1 MGRGGARI
9 GGNSSS
15 LEQNI
20 INLNVTLNPSIPT
33 QIISHSQVEFRSR
46 RFAGTDPDHGVRRSV
61 ATTAHFEMEPCPY
74 ILGASSSSAWE
85 QCPCFLCPTCMQL
98 EYCDTYYHHNVSVAR
113 CFVSLCQLHHGSP
126 NHPLQDES
134 MPQYFR
140 GIFHSCMGTMAML
153 FTSVIN
159 LIWKLQDIANN
170 YKWGVLLGGDAV
182 VCHPFHSPKRPLQV
196 ETRSQYFAGIFNSY
210 IGTRSI
216 LFRPHVHVDW

>member
-1 MGRGGARI
+1 MQTP
-9 GGNSSS
+9 S
-15 LEQNI
+15 LR
-20 INLNVTLNPSIPT
+20 IPT
-33 QIISHSQVEFRSR
+33 QRLSNSQVEFRSR

-98 EYCDTYYHHNVSVAR
+98 EYCDTYYHHYVSVVH

-159 LIWKLQDIANN
+159 LVWKLQDIANN
-170 YKWGVLLGGDAV
+170 QINGVFCQVGTAHFKLKPHPNTLQASSTHTLGQ
-182 VCHPFHSPKRPLQV
+182 SL
-196 ETRSQYFAGIFNSY
+196 YFLGLMYMQFGNYNIDS
-210 IGTRSI
+210 
-216 LFRPHVHVDW
+216 